1 MHSWRRYRLG
11 PNAAQAKCYVLSS
24 IGQKHWEVSKRGLVC
39 ILCISN
45 FARNCDIRGE
55 KVALLAC
62 AGSRSAKKA
71 MASLIV
77 LVPRKRRQ
85 LYVALFH
92 CEAATR
98 GA

>member
-1 MHSWRRYRLG
+1 
-11 PNAAQAKCYVLSS
+11 VLSS
-24 IGQKHWEVSKRGLVC
+24 IGQKHWKLSKRGLVC
-39 ILCISN
+39 VLCRDN
-45 FARNCDIRGE
+45 FSLTGELSYE

-62 AGSRSAKKA
+62 AGRRSAKKA
-71 MASLIV
+71 MASAIV
-77 LVPRKRRQ
+77 VVPRKRRQ

>member
-1 MHSWRRYRLG
+1 
-11 PNAAQAKCYVLSS
+11 LSS
-24 IGQKHWEVSKRGLVC
+24 IGQKHWEASKRGLVC

-45 FARNCDIRGE
+45 FALNCDIRGE
-55 KVALLAC
+55 KVALLALLAC

-71 MASLIV
+71 MASHIV
-77 LVPRKRRQ
+77 LVPLKRRQ